1 MCMANMLGRLSQVVL
16 EVLEEAQTAQD
27 DVFDELDIQGP

>member
-1 MCMANMLGRLSQVVL
+1 MANMLGRLSQVVL